1 MRGLGVPGVP
11 GGPWVLGLGVLLALL
26 PPHAP
31 AETYTA
37 MLSVRRALGSE
48 GRLLRRLRAYLR
60 EESARLRRLARFYE
74 KVQALHQDPAASVD
88 NPLLAFSLIKRLH
101 SDWPNVVYS
110 DEATENIQ
118 ALHAGFKE
126 VEQELP
132 GAEDLDGAAR
142 ALMRLQDVY
151 ALSVKGM
158 ANGIFQRAGTG
169 PPPLYSP
176 GRRVSLSA
184 DDCFHVGKVWAPHS
198 KRDIEVLERVQRRAT
213 ELGKGL
219 EHKADGERLRD
230 LGLFSLEKRRL
241 RGDLI
246 ALYSCL
252 KGGCREVAYDT
263 GDYYHSI
270 AWLEEAVGLFRLS
283 YGSWNP
289 EDRSS
294 LEDALDHLAFSYFMA
309 GNISHALS
317 LSREFLHYDPSNQ
330 RVVRNVAKYEKLL
343 EMGTAVSTGPLRRPN
358 GTRLQSRDAYEELCQ
373 RPGGQPAP
381 EHLPHLSCS
390 YETNGSPY
398 LLLQPAKKEMVRI
411 RPYVALYHDFISDA
425 EAETIKGLA
434 GPWLQRSVV
443 ASGEKQQKAEYRIS
457 KSAWLKDTADPVV
470 RALEQRIAAVTGLD
484 LRPPYAEYLQVV
496 NYGLGGHYEPH
507 FDHATVRELPGWF
520 MGWIMGWPSRVSKG
534 LTVPTS
540 SLLGQSRK
548 SPLYRMKSGN
558 RIATVMIYL
567 SAVEAGGSTAFIY
580 ANFSVPVVK
589 NAALFWWNLRRNG
602 DGDGDT
608 LHAGC
613 PVLAGDKWVAN
624 KWIHEHGQE
633 FRRPCSADPQD

>member
-1 MRGLGVPGVP
+1 LRSYLRD
-11 GGPWVLGLGVLLALL
+11 
-26 PPHAP
+26 
-31 AETYTA
+31 E
-37 MLSVRRALGSE
+37 SSR
-48 GRLLRRLRAYLR
+48 LRRLR
-60 EESARLRRLARFYE
+60 RFYE
-74 KVQALHQDPAASVD
+74 KVQALHQDPKASVD

-101 SDWPNVVYS
+101 SDWPNIIYS
-110 DEATENIQ
+110 DEATRNTQ
-118 ALHAGFKE
+118 ALHAGLRE
-126 VEQELP
+126 AEQELP

-151 ALSVKGM
+151 GLSVKGL
-158 ANGIFQRAGTG
+158 ASGVFQRSGH
-169 PPPLYSP
+169 PPLYSP
-176 GRRVSLSA
+176 GRRASLSA
-184 DDCFHVGKVWAPHS
+184 DDCFHVGK
-198 KRDIEVLERVQRRAT
+198 
-213 ELGKGL
+213 
-219 EHKADGERLRD
+219 
-230 LGLFSLEKRRL
+230 
-241 RGDLI
+241 
-246 ALYSCL
+246 
-252 KGGCREVAYDT
+252 VAYDT

-270 AWLEEAVGLFRLS
+270 AWLEEAVSLFRLS
-283 YGSWNP
+283 YGSWNL

-309 GNISHALS
+309 GNVSHALS
-317 LSREFLHYDPSNQ
+317 LSMEFLRYDPSNQ
-330 RVVRNVAKYEKLL
+330 RVSRNVAKYKKLL
-343 EMGTAVSTGPLRRPN
+343 EMGTGASGTGRGAVVPPTPCPLHALLGPFPL
-358 GTRLQSRDAYEELCQ
+358 
-373 RPGGQPAP
+373 QPAP
-381 EHLPHLSCS
+381 EQLPHLSCS
-390 YETNGSPY
+390 YETNSSPY

-411 RPYVALYHDFISDA
+411 QPYVALYHDFITDA

-470 RALEQRIAAVTGLD
+470 RALDGRIAAVTGLD

-507 FDHATVRELPGWF
+507 FDHAT
-520 MGWIMGWPSRVSKG
+520 
-534 LTVPTS
+534 
-540 SLLGQSRK
+540 SLK

-558 RIATVMIYL
+558 RIATIMIYL

-602 DGDGDT
+602 NGDGDT

-633 FRRPCSADPQD
+633 FRRPCSADPRD

>member
-1 MRGLGVPGVP
+1 
-11 GGPWVLGLGVLLALL
+11 
-26 PPHAP
+26 
-31 AETYTA
+31 
-37 MLSVRRALGSE
+37 
-48 GRLLRRLRAYLR
+48 
-60 EESARLRRLARFYE
+60 RFYE
-74 KVQALHQDPAASVD
+74 KVQALHQDPEASVD
-88 NPLLAFSLIKRLH
+88 NPLLAFGLIKRLH

-110 DEATENIQ
+110 DEAAENAQ
-118 ALHAGFKE
+118 AFQASFKE

-158 ANGIFQRAGTG
+158 ANGIFQRAGTSC
-169 PPPLYSP
+169 PPLYSP
-176 GRRVSLSA
+176 SRHVSLSA
-184 DDCFHVGKVWAPHS
+184 DDCFHVGK
-198 KRDIEVLERVQRRAT
+198 
-213 ELGKGL
+213 
-219 EHKADGERLRD
+219 
-230 LGLFSLEKRRL
+230 
-241 RGDLI
+241 
-246 ALYSCL
+246 
-252 KGGCREVAYDT
+252 VAYDT

-270 AWLEEAVGLFRLS
+270 AWLEEAASLFRLS

-317 LSREFLHYDPSNQ
+317 LSKEFLHYAPACRAGTPTRSCASAPGARWGWQEGVPRSLIPALSPLSHPSW
-330 RVVRNVAKYEKLL
+330 
-343 EMGTAVSTGPLRRPN
+343 
-358 GTRLQSRDAYEELCQ
+358 LCLS
-373 RPGGQPAP
+373 PQPAL

-390 YETNGSPY
+390 YETNDSPY
-398 LLLQPAKKEMVRI
+398 LLLQPARKEVVQV

-507 FDHATVRELPGWF
+507 FDHAT
-520 MGWIMGWPSRVSKG
+520 
-534 LTVPTS
+534 
-540 SLLGQSRK
+540 SRK

-580 ANFSVPVVK
+580 ANISVPVVK

-602 DGDGDT
+602 DGDEDT

-633 FRRPCSADPQD
+633 FRRPCSTDPQD

>member
-1 MRGLGVPGVP
+1 MRGLGA
-11 GGPWVLGLGVLLALL
+11 LGLGVLLVLV
-26 PPHAP
+26 PPPAP

-60 EESARLRRLARFYE
+60 EESGRLRRLARFYE
-74 KVQALHQDPAASVD
+74 KVQALHQDPKASVD

-101 SDWPNVVYS
+101 SDWPNVIYS
-110 DEATENIQ
+110 DEATENTQ
-118 ALHAGFKE
+118 ALHDGFKE

-158 ANGIFQRAGTG
+158 ANGVFQRAGAG
-169 PPPLYSP
+169 WPPLYSP
-176 GRRVSLSA
+176 SRRVSLSA
-184 DDCFHVGKVWAPHS
+184 DDCFHVGK
-198 KRDIEVLERVQRRAT
+198 
-213 ELGKGL
+213 
-219 EHKADGERLRD
+219 
-230 LGLFSLEKRRL
+230 
-241 RGDLI
+241 
-246 ALYSCL
+246 
-252 KGGCREVAYDT
+252 VAYDT

-317 LSREFLHYDPSNQ
+317 LSKEFLHYDPSNR
-330 RVVRNVAKYEKLL
+330 RVARNVVKYEKLL
-343 EMGTAVSTGPLRRPN
+343 EMGTATSPRPLQRPN

-373 RPGGQPAP
+373 RSGGQPSLEQFP
-381 EHLPHLSCS
+381 RLSCS

-398 LLLQPAKKEMVRI
+398 LLLQPAKKEVVQI
-411 RPYVALYHDFISDA
+411 QPYVALYHDFVSDT

-507 FDHATVRELPGWF
+507 FDHAT
-520 MGWIMGWPSRVSKG
+520 
-534 LTVPTS
+534 
-540 SLLGQSRK
+540 SRK

-633 FRRPCSADPQD
+633 FRRPCSTNAQD

>member
-1 MRGLGVPGVP
+1 LRSYLRD
-11 GGPWVLGLGVLLALL
+11 
-26 PPHAP
+26 
-31 AETYTA
+31 E
-37 MLSVRRALGSE
+37 GS
-48 GRLLRRLRAYLR
+48 RLRRLR
-60 EESARLRRLARFYE
+60 RFYE
-74 KVQALHQDPAASVD
+74 KVQALHQDPEASVD

-101 SDWPNVVYS
+101 SDWPNIIHS
-110 DEATENIQ
+110 DEAASNTQ
-118 ALHAGFKE
+118 ALHAGLRE

-132 GAEDLDGAAR
+132 GPEDLAGAAR

-151 ALSVKGM
+151 ALSVPGL
-158 ANGIFQRAGTG
+158 ASGLFQGAGG
-169 PPPLYSP
+169 QPALYSP
-176 GRRVSLSA
+176 GRRAPLSA
-184 DDCFHVGKVWAPHS
+184 DDCFHVGK
-198 KRDIEVLERVQRRAT
+198 
-213 ELGKGL
+213 
-219 EHKADGERLRD
+219 
-230 LGLFSLEKRRL
+230 
-241 RGDLI
+241 
-246 ALYSCL
+246 
-252 KGGCREVAYDT
+252 VAYDT

-270 AWLEEAVGLFRLS
+270 AWLEEAVSLFRLS
-283 YGSWNP
+283 YGSWNV

-309 GNISHALS
+309 GNVSRALS
-317 LSREFLHYDPSNQ
+317 LSMEFLRYDPSNQ
-330 RVVRNVAKYEKLL
+330 RVSRNVAKYKKLL
-343 EMGTAVSTGPLRRPN
+343 EKGGGCGAPPPLSPLHALLGPFP
-358 GTRLQSRDAYEELCQ
+358 
-373 RPGGQPAP
+373 PQPAP
-381 EHLPHLSCS
+381 ERLPHLSCS
-390 YETNGSPY
+390 YETNSSPY

-411 RPYVALYHDFISDA
+411 QPYVALYHDFITDA

-470 RALEQRIAAVTGLD
+470 RALEKRMAAVTGLD

-507 FDHATVRELPGWF
+507 FDHATS
-520 MGWIMGWPSRVSKG
+520 M
-534 LTVPTS
+534 
-540 SLLGQSRK
+540 K

-558 RIATVMIYL
+558 RIATIMIYL

-602 DGDGDT
+602 NGDGDT

-633 FRRPCSADPQD
+633 FRRPCSADPRD

>member
-1 MRGLGVPGVP
+1 MAHAAGSPRRGTWFPHPWDLGCSIPKARAIP
-11 GGPWVLGLGVLLALL
+11 T
-26 PPHAP
+26 HAP
-31 AETYTA
+31 KTA
-37 MLSVRRALGSE
+37 SKCPPVVPC
-48 GRLLRRLRAYLR
+48 
-60 EESARLRRLARFYE
+60 RFYE
-74 KVQALHQDPAASVD
+74 KVQALHQDPKASVD

-101 SDWPNVVYS
+101 SGWPNVVYS
-110 DEATENIQ
+110 DEATRNTQ
-118 ALHAGFKE
+118 ALHAGLGE

-151 ALSVKGM
+151 ALSVKGL
-158 ANGIFQRAGTG
+158 ASGVFQRAGQ
-169 PPPLYSP
+169 PPLYSP
-176 GRRVSLSA
+176 GRRVPLSA
-184 DDCFHVGKVWAPHS
+184 DDCFHVGK
-198 KRDIEVLERVQRRAT
+198 
-213 ELGKGL
+213 
-219 EHKADGERLRD
+219 
-230 LGLFSLEKRRL
+230 
-241 RGDLI
+241 
-246 ALYSCL
+246 
-252 KGGCREVAYDT
+252 VAYDT

-270 AWLEEAVGLFRLS
+270 AWLEEAASLFRLS
-283 YGSWNP
+283 YGSWNL

-317 LSREFLHYDPSNQ
+317 LSREFLRYDPSNQ
-330 RVVRNVAKYEKLL
+330 RVSRNVAKYKKLL
-343 EMGTAVSTGPLRRPN
+343 ETGTGASASPLQRPN
-358 GTRLQSRDAYEELCQ
+358 STRLQSRDAYEELCQ
-373 RPGGQPAP
+373 RPRGQAAP
-381 EHLPHLSCS
+381 EQLLQLSCS
-390 YETNGSPY
+390 YETNSSPY
-398 LLLQPAKKEMVRI
+398 LLLQPAKKELVRI
-411 RPYVALYHDFISDA
+411 QPYVALYHDFITDA

-470 RALEQRIAAVTGLD
+470 RALDARIAAVTGLD
-484 LRPPYAEYLQVV
+484 PRPPYAEHLQVV

-507 FDHATVRELPGWF
+507 FDHAT
-520 MGWIMGWPSRVSKG
+520 
-534 LTVPTS
+534 
-540 SLLGQSRK
+540 SRK

-558 RIATVMIYL
+558 RIATIMIYL

-602 DGDGDT
+602 NGDGDT

>member
-1 MRGLGVPGVP
+1 
-11 GGPWVLGLGVLLALL
+11 
-26 PPHAP
+26 
-31 AETYTA
+31 
-37 MLSVRRALGSE
+37 
-48 GRLLRRLRAYLR
+48 LRSYLR
-60 EESARLRRLARFYE
+60 DESARLRRLRRFYE
-74 KVQALHQDPAASVD
+74 KVQALHQDPEASVD

-101 SDWPNVVYS
+101 SDWPNVIYN
-110 DEATENIQ
+110 DEAAGNTQ
-118 ALHAGFKE
+118 ALHAGLRE

-132 GAEDLDGAAR
+132 GAEDLDGAAQ

-151 ALSVKGM
+151 ALSVKGL
-158 ANGIFQRAGTG
+158 AKGIFQRSGAGHS
-169 PPPLYSP
+169 PLYSP
-176 GRRVSLSA
+176 GRRVALSA
-184 DDCFHVGKVWAPHS
+184 DDCFHVGKV
-198 KRDIEVLERVQRRAT
+198 
-213 ELGKGL
+213 
-219 EHKADGERLRD
+219 
-230 LGLFSLEKRRL
+230 
-241 RGDLI
+241 
-246 ALYSCL
+246 
-252 KGGCREVAYDT
+252 AYDM

-270 AWLEEAVGLFRLS
+270 TWLEEAVSLFRFS
-283 YGSWNP
+283 YGSWNL

-309 GNISHALS
+309 GNVSHALN

-330 RVVRNVAKYEKLL
+330 RVTRNVAKYEKLL
-343 EMGTAVSTGPLRRPN
+343 EMGTGASTRPLRRPN
-358 GTRLQSRDAYEELCQ
+358 STRLQSRDAYEELCQ
-373 RPGGQPAP
+373 RPRGQVGLAGVPWSPRSHCSPLTPSFAPPYPQPAP
-381 EHLPHLSCS
+381 ERLLHLGCS
-390 YETNGSPY
+390 YETNSSPY
-398 LLLQPAKKEMVRI
+398 LVLQPAKKEMVRI
-411 RPYVALYHDFISDA
+411 QPYVALYHDFITDA

-470 RALEQRIAAVTGLD
+470 RALDRRIAAITGLD

-507 FDHATVRELPGWF
+507 FDHAT
-520 MGWIMGWPSRVSKG
+520 
-534 LTVPTS
+534 
-540 SLLGQSRK
+540 SRK

-602 DGDGDT
+602 NGDGDT

-633 FRRPCSADPQD
+633 FRRPCSANPQD

>member
-1 MRGLGVPGVP
+1 
-11 GGPWVLGLGVLLALL
+11 
-26 PPHAP
+26 
-31 AETYTA
+31 
-37 MLSVRRALGSE
+37 
-48 GRLLRRLRAYLR
+48 
-60 EESARLRRLARFYE
+60 RFYE
-74 KVQALHQDPAASVD
+74 KVQALHQDAEVSVD

-101 SDWPNVVYS
+101 SDWPNVIYS
-110 DEATENIQ
+110 EEATENIQ
-118 ALHAGFKE
+118 ALHASFKE

-132 GAEDLDGAAR
+132 GAEDLAGAAQ

-158 ANGIFQRAGTG
+158 ANGIFQQTG
-169 PPPLYSP
+169 ASRPPLYSP

-184 DDCFHVGKVWAPHS
+184 DDCFHVGKV
-198 KRDIEVLERVQRRAT
+198 
-213 ELGKGL
+213 
-219 EHKADGERLRD
+219 
-230 LGLFSLEKRRL
+230 
-241 RGDLI
+241 
-246 ALYSCL
+246 
-252 KGGCREVAYDT
+252 AYDT

-270 AWLEEAVGLFRLS
+270 AWLEEAVSLFRLS

-309 GNISHALS
+309 GNISHALN
-317 LSREFLHYDPSNQ
+317 LSKEFLHYDPSNQ
-330 RVVRNVAKYEKLL
+330 RVVKNVAKYEKLL
-343 EMGTAVSTGPLRRPN
+343 ETGTMGSGAGRRVSWSPTPPLSPSHALLGPLCP
-358 GTRLQSRDAYEELCQ
+358 
-373 RPGGQPAP
+373 QPAL
-381 EHLPHLSCS
+381 EHLPHLGCS

-398 LLLQPAKKEMVRI
+398 LLLQPAKKEIVRI
-411 RPYVALYHDFISDA
+411 RPYVALYHDFVNDA

-470 RALEQRIAAVTGLD
+470 RTLEQRIAAVTGLD

-507 FDHATVRELPGWF
+507 FDHAT
-520 MGWIMGWPSRVSKG
+520 
-534 LTVPTS
+534 
-540 SLLGQSRK
+540 SRK

-558 RIATVMIYL
+558 RIATLMIYL
-567 SAVEAGGSTAFIY
+567 STVEAGGSTAFIH

-624 KWIHEHGQE
+624 KWIHEYGQE
-633 FRRPCSADPQD
+633 FRRPCSTDPQD

>member
-1 MRGLGVPGVP
+1 ATTREHHSKC
-11 GGPWVLGLGVLLALL
+11 L
-26 PPHAP
+26 PC
-31 AETYTA
+31 
-37 MLSVRRALGSE
+37 
-48 GRLLRRLRAYLR
+48 
-60 EESARLRRLARFYE
+60 RFYE
-74 KVQALHQDPAASVD
+74 KVWALHQDPEASVD

-101 SDWPNVVYS
+101 SDWPNIVYS
-110 DEATENIQ
+110 EEATENTQ
-118 ALHAGFKE
+118 AFHAGFKE
-126 VEQELP
+126 VEHELP
-132 GAEDLDGAAR
+132 GTEDLDGAAQ

-151 ALSVKGM
+151 GLSVKGM
-158 ANGIFQRAGTG
+158 ANGIFQRACTSC
-169 PPPLYSP
+169 PPLYSP
-176 GRRVSLSA
+176 GRRASLSA
-184 DDCFHVGKVWAPHS
+184 DDCFHVGK
-198 KRDIEVLERVQRRAT
+198 
-213 ELGKGL
+213 
-219 EHKADGERLRD
+219 
-230 LGLFSLEKRRL
+230 
-241 RGDLI
+241 
-246 ALYSCL
+246 
-252 KGGCREVAYDT
+252 VAYDT

-270 AWLEEAVGLFRLS
+270 AWLEEAVSLFRLS

-317 LSREFLHYDPSNQ
+317 LSKEFLQYDPSNQ
-330 RVVRNVAKYEKLL
+330 RVARNIAKYKKLL
-343 EMGTAVSTGPLRRPN
+343 ETGTVARAVPLQRPN
-358 GTRLQSRDAYEELCQ
+358 STHLQSRDAYEELCQ
-373 RPGGQPAP
+373 RPGDQVGLAGGVPWSPTPALSPLSCSSWLSLSQPAP

-398 LLLQPAKKEMVRI
+398 LLLQPAKKEMVQI

-470 RALEQRIAAVTGLD
+470 QALEQRIAAVTGLD

-507 FDHATVRELPGWF
+507 FDHAT
-520 MGWIMGWPSRVSKG
+520 
-534 LTVPTS
+534 
-540 SLLGQSRK
+540 SRK

-580 ANFSVPVVK
+580 ANISVPVVK
-589 NAALFWWNLRRNG
+589 
-602 DGDGDT
+602 
-608 LHAGC
+608 
-613 PVLAGDKWVAN
+613 
-624 KWIHEHGQE
+624 
-633 FRRPCSADPQD
+633 

>member
-1 MRGLGVPGVP
+1 LRSYLRD
-11 GGPWVLGLGVLLALL
+11 
-26 PPHAP
+26 
-31 AETYTA
+31 E
-37 MLSVRRALGSE
+37 SSR
-48 GRLLRRLRAYLR
+48 LRRLR
-60 EESARLRRLARFYE
+60 RFYE
-74 KVQALHQDPAASVD
+74 KVQTLHQDPKASVD

-101 SDWPNVVYS
+101 SDWPNVIYS
-110 DEATENIQ
+110 DEATRNTQ
-118 ALHAGFKE
+118 ALHAGLRE

-151 ALSVKGM
+151 ALSVKGL
-158 ANGIFQRAGTG
+158 ANGLFQRAGH
-169 PPPLYSP
+169 PPLYSP
-176 GRRVSLSA
+176 GRRVPLSA
-184 DDCFHVGKVWAPHS
+184 DDCFHVGK
-198 KRDIEVLERVQRRAT
+198 
-213 ELGKGL
+213 
-219 EHKADGERLRD
+219 
-230 LGLFSLEKRRL
+230 
-241 RGDLI
+241 
-246 ALYSCL
+246 
-252 KGGCREVAYDT
+252 VAYDT

-270 AWLEEAVGLFRLS
+270 AWLEEAVSLFRLS
-283 YGSWNP
+283 YGSWNL

-317 LSREFLHYDPSNQ
+317 LSREFLRYDPSNQ
-330 RVVRNVAKYEKLL
+330 RVSRNVAKYKKLL
-343 EMGTAVSTGPLRRPN
+343 EMGT
-358 GTRLQSRDAYEELCQ
+358 GTRMPCPPHIAVPPYTLLGSLS
-373 RPGGQPAP
+373 PQPAP
-381 EHLPHLSCS
+381 ELLLHLSCS
-390 YETNGSPY
+390 YETNSSPY
-398 LLLQPAKKEMVRI
+398 LLLQPAKKEMVWI
-411 RPYVALYHDFISDA
+411 QPYVALYHDFITDA
-425 EAETIKGLA
+425 EAEIIKGLA

-470 RALEQRIAAVTGLD
+470 RALERRIAAVTGLD

-507 FDHATVRELPGWF
+507 FDHAT
-520 MGWIMGWPSRVSKG
+520 S
-534 LTVPTS
+534 T
-540 SLLGQSRK
+540 K

-602 DGDGDT
+602 NGDGDT

>member
-1 MRGLGVPGVP
+1 LRSYLRD
-11 GGPWVLGLGVLLALL
+11 
-26 PPHAP
+26 
-31 AETYTA
+31 E
-37 MLSVRRALGSE
+37 SSR
-48 GRLLRRLRAYLR
+48 LRRLR
-60 EESARLRRLARFYE
+60 RFYE
-74 KVQALHQDPAASVD
+74 KVQALHQDPKASVD

-101 SDWPNVVYS
+101 SDWPNVIYS
-110 DEATENIQ
+110 VEATSNTQ
-118 ALHAGFKE
+118 ALHAGLRE

-151 ALSVKGM
+151 ALSVKGL
-158 ANGIFQRAGTG
+158 ASGVFQRAGH
-169 PPPLYSP
+169 PPLYSP

-184 DDCFHVGKVWAPHS
+184 DDCFHVGKV
-198 KRDIEVLERVQRRAT
+198 
-213 ELGKGL
+213 
-219 EHKADGERLRD
+219 
-230 LGLFSLEKRRL
+230 
-241 RGDLI
+241 
-246 ALYSCL
+246 
-252 KGGCREVAYDT
+252 AYDM
-263 GDYYHSI
+263 GDHYHSI
-270 AWLEEAVGLFRLS
+270 TWLEEAVSLFRLS
-283 YGSWNP
+283 YGSWNL

-317 LSREFLHYDPSNQ
+317 LSREFLHYDPSNH
-330 RVVRNVAKYEKLL
+330 RVSRNVAKYKKLL
-343 EMGTAVSTGPLRRPN
+343 EMGTGARGRWGWQQCHGSPHHCPPSHTILSCLSP
-358 GTRLQSRDAYEELCQ
+358 
-373 RPGGQPAP
+373 QPAP
-381 EHLPHLSCS
+381 ERLLRLGCS

-398 LLLQPAKKEMVRI
+398 LLLQPAKKEMI
-411 RPYVALYHDFISDA
+411 QIQPYVALYHDFISDA
-425 EAETIKGLA
+425 EAETIKELA

-470 RALEQRIAAVTGLD
+470 QALDRRIAAVTGLD

-507 FDHATVRELPGWF
+507 FDHAT
-520 MGWIMGWPSRVSKG
+520 S
-534 LTVPTS
+534 T
-540 SLLGQSRK
+540 K

-567 SAVEAGGSTAFIY
+567 SAVEAGGSTAFIH

-602 DGDGDT
+602 NGDGDT

-633 FRRPCSADPQD
+633 FRRPCSVDPQD

>member
-1 MRGLGVPGVP
+1 LRSYLRD
-11 GGPWVLGLGVLLALL
+11 
-26 PPHAP
+26 
-31 AETYTA
+31 E
-37 MLSVRRALGSE
+37 S
-48 GRLLRRLRAYLR
+48 GRLRRLR
-60 EESARLRRLARFYE
+60 RFYE
-74 KVQALHQDPAASVD
+74 KVQALHQDPEASVD

-101 SDWPNVVYS
+101 SDWPNVIYS
-110 DEATENIQ
+110 DEATGNTQ
-118 ALHAGFKE
+118 TLHAGLRE
-126 VEQELP
+126 MEQELP

-151 ALSVKGM
+151 ALSVKGL
-158 ANGIFQRAGTG
+158 AQGVFQRSGAAH
-169 PPPLYSP
+169 PPLYSP
-176 GRRVSLSA
+176 GRRVTLSA
-184 DDCFHVGKVWAPHS
+184 DDCFHVGKV
-198 KRDIEVLERVQRRAT
+198 
-213 ELGKGL
+213 
-219 EHKADGERLRD
+219 
-230 LGLFSLEKRRL
+230 
-241 RGDLI
+241 
-246 ALYSCL
+246 
-252 KGGCREVAYDT
+252 AYDT

-270 AWLEEAVGLFRLS
+270 TWLEEAVSLFRLS

-330 RVVRNVAKYEKLL
+330 RVTRNVAKYEKLL
-343 EMGTAVSTGPLRRPN
+343 EMGRGANARPLRRPN
-358 GTRLQSRDAYEELCQ
+358 STRLQSRDAYEELCQ
-373 RPGGQPAP
+373 RPRGQVGLAGGAMVPPHHCPPTSHPPPPPQPAP
-381 EHLPHLSCS
+381 ERPQHLSCS
-390 YETNGSPY
+390 YETNSSPY
-398 LLLQPAKKEMVRI
+398 LVLQPAKKEMVRI
-411 RPYVALYHDFISDA
+411 RPYVALYHDFVTDA

-470 RALEQRIAAVTGLD
+470 RALDRRIAAVTGLD

-507 FDHATVRELPGWF
+507 FDHAT
-520 MGWIMGWPSRVSKG
+520 
-534 LTVPTS
+534 
-540 SLLGQSRK
+540 SRK

-602 DGDGDT
+602 NGDGDT

-633 FRRPCSADPQD
+633 FRRPCGADPRD

>member
-1 MRGLGVPGVP
+1 
-11 GGPWVLGLGVLLALL
+11 
-26 PPHAP
+26 
-31 AETYTA
+31 
-37 MLSVRRALGSE
+37 
-48 GRLLRRLRAYLR
+48 
-60 EESARLRRLARFYE
+60 RFYE
-74 KVQALHQDPAASVD
+74 KVQALHQDPEASVD

-101 SDWPNVVYS
+101 SDWPSVIYS
-110 DEATENIQ
+110 DEATRNTQ
-118 ALHAGFKE
+118 ALHAGLRE

-132 GAEDLDGAAR
+132 GAEDLGGAAR

-151 ALSVKGM
+151 ALSVRGL
-158 ANGIFQRAGTG
+158 ARGVFQRAG

-184 DDCFHVGKVWAPHS
+184 DDCFHVGKV
-198 KRDIEVLERVQRRAT
+198 
-213 ELGKGL
+213 
-219 EHKADGERLRD
+219 
-230 LGLFSLEKRRL
+230 
-241 RGDLI
+241 
-246 ALYSCL
+246 
-252 KGGCREVAYDT
+252 AYDT

-270 AWLEEAVGLFRLS
+270 AWLEEAVSLFRLS
-283 YGSWNP
+283 YGSWNLG
-289 EDRSS
+289 DRSS

-317 LSREFLHYDPSNQ
+317 LSREFLRYADPRNQ
-330 RVVRNVAKYEKLL
+330 RVLRNVAKYKKLL
-343 EMGTAVSTGPLRRPN
+343 EMGTGGCRGPPPPLSPSHALLGPLSP
-358 GTRLQSRDAYEELCQ
+358 
-373 RPGGQPAP
+373 QPAP
-381 EHLPHLSCS
+381 KQLLHLSCS
-390 YETNGSPY
+390 YETNSSPY
-398 LLLQPAKKEMVRI
+398 LLLQPAKKEMVQI
-411 RPYVALYHDFISDA
+411 QPYVALYHDFITDA

-457 KSAWLKDTADPVV
+457 KGAWLKDTADPVV
-470 RALEQRIAAVTGLD
+470 RALDRRIAALTGLD

-507 FDHATVRELPGWF
+507 FDHAT
-520 MGWIMGWPSRVSKG
+520 S
-534 LTVPTS
+534 T
-540 SLLGQSRK
+540 K

-602 DGDGDT
+602 NGDGDT

>member
-1 MRGLGVPGVP
+1 R
-11 GGPWVLGLGVLLALL
+11 
-26 PPHAP
+26 
-31 AETYTA
+31 
-37 MLSVRRALGSE
+37 
-48 GRLLRRLRAYLR
+48 
-60 EESARLRRLARFYE
+60 RFYE
-74 KVQALHQDPAASVD
+74 KVQALHQDPEASVD

-101 SDWPNVVYS
+101 SDWPNIIYS
-110 DEATENIQ
+110 DEATENTQ

-158 ANGIFQRAGTG
+158 ANGVFQRAGAG
-169 PPPLYSP
+169 RPPLYSP
-176 GRRVSLSA
+176 GRRISLSA
-184 DDCFHVGKVWAPHS
+184 DDCFHVGK
-198 KRDIEVLERVQRRAT
+198 
-213 ELGKGL
+213 
-219 EHKADGERLRD
+219 
-230 LGLFSLEKRRL
+230 
-241 RGDLI
+241 
-246 ALYSCL
+246 
-252 KGGCREVAYDT
+252 VAYDT

-270 AWLEEAVGLFRLS
+270 AWLEEAVSLFRLS

-317 LSREFLHYDPSNQ
+317 LSREFLHYDPSNR
-330 RVVRNVAKYEKLL
+330 RVARNVAKYEKLL
-343 EMGTAVSTGPLRRPN
+343 EMGTVARGYHGPPPHRCPPSHTLLGPLSP
-358 GTRLQSRDAYEELCQ
+358 
-373 RPGGQPAP
+373 QPAP
-381 EHLPHLSCS
+381 EHLPHLGCS

-398 LLLQPAKKEMVRI
+398 LLLQPAKKEMVWI

-507 FDHATVRELPGWF
+507 FDHAT
-520 MGWIMGWPSRVSKG
+520 
-534 LTVPTS
+534 
-540 SLLGQSRK
+540 SRK

-567 SAVEAGGSTAFIY
+567 STVEAGGSTAFIY

-633 FRRPCSADPQD
+633 FRRPGSADPQD

>member
-1 MRGLGVPGVP
+1 LRSYLRD
-11 GGPWVLGLGVLLALL
+11 
-26 PPHAP
+26 
-31 AETYTA
+31 E
-37 MLSVRRALGSE
+37 SSR
-48 GRLLRRLRAYLR
+48 LRRLR
-60 EESARLRRLARFYE
+60 RFYE
-74 KVQALHQDPAASVD
+74 KVQALHQDPEASVD

-101 SDWPNVVYS
+101 SDWPNVIYS
-110 DEATENIQ
+110 NEATWNTQ
-118 ALHAGFKE
+118 ALHAGLGE

-132 GAEDLDGAAR
+132 GTEDLDGAAR

-151 ALSVKGM
+151 ALSVKGL
-158 ANGIFQRAGTG
+158 AKGVFQRAGH
-169 PPPLYSP
+169 PPLYSP

-184 DDCFHVGKVWAPHS
+184 DDCFHVGKV
-198 KRDIEVLERVQRRAT
+198 
-213 ELGKGL
+213 
-219 EHKADGERLRD
+219 
-230 LGLFSLEKRRL
+230 
-241 RGDLI
+241 
-246 ALYSCL
+246 
-252 KGGCREVAYDT
+252 AYDT

-270 AWLEEAVGLFRLS
+270 AWLEEAVSLFRLS
-283 YGSWNP
+283 YGNWNL

-317 LSREFLHYDPSNQ
+317 LSREFLRYDPSNQ
-330 RVVRNVAKYEKLL
+330 RVSRNVAKYEKLL
-343 EMGTAVSTGPLRRPN
+343 EMGTGARGRWDWQGCHGPPPRLFPPHALLGPLP
-358 GTRLQSRDAYEELCQ
+358 
-373 RPGGQPAP
+373 PQPAP
-381 EHLPHLSCS
+381 ERLRHLGCS
-390 YETNGSPY
+390 YETNSSPY

-411 RPYVALYHDFISDA
+411 RPYVALYHDFITDA

-470 RALEQRIAAVTGLD
+470 RALDQRIAAITGLD

-507 FDHATVRELPGWF
+507 FDHATS
-520 MGWIMGWPSRVSKG
+520 M
-534 LTVPTS
+534 
-540 SLLGQSRK
+540 K

-558 RIATVMIYL
+558 RIATIMIYL

-602 DGDGDT
+602 NGDGDT